1 MAAYQDLID
10 WCNKTQIPNN
20 RQTAVSVSLYQAPA
34 PGQPAEAAWVGT
46 LTPATPTVPQTFE
59 LAGSLRPLDEK
70 YGEVLLHIVVDAA
83 HQHASATIQGHKI
96 KPPWHTTAP
105 CSSSTSS
112 RTTRTATASSPER
125 SRSSRARVDRL
136 DALPDHPRPDVHVP
150 PTHALILVRSGH
162 SGCRPS
168 HGRR

>member
-46 LTPATPTVPQTFE
+46 LTPATPTVSQTFE

-96 KPPWHTTAP
+96 KPPWHTNSPVLVFNELTDYENGDGVISGKVEIVPSPA
-105 CSSSTSS
+105 SIGSTLYPIILGP
-112 RTTRTATASSPER
+112 TYTY
-125 SRSSRARVDRL
+125 
-136 DALPDHPRPDVHVP
+136 HP
-150 PTHALILVRSGH
+150 PT
-162 SGCRPS
+162 P
-168 HGRR
+168 